1 LFVLRDIFE
10 EMCGQK
16 RRVFAIFYQ
25 FGGWRAEMQGDER
38 EKLRRELD
46 EALLPFRLARRRR
59 GFKEGWLRSIRQA
72 VGVPVDE
79 VARRL
84 GVCRW
89 EVYRLE
95 ESEKN
100 SRIMLATL
108 SRAAKGLGCE
118 LVYALAPKEGTLE
131 EMAAEQSGVREEL
144 RLRRE
149 RERVAK
155 KKPWLEA
162 IGWREVFLGALR
174 TALRREGF
182 RVRPRKTERGVEK
195 QQAAFK
201 ETMKLAGVAGVM
213 GPVVG
218 ELASQQVSKLASQQ
232 VSKLAGQ
239 RVSKSA
245 GQRVSKSAGQRVG
258 KSAGEREE
266 E

>member
-1 LFVLRDIFE
+1 
-10 EMCGQK
+10 
-16 RRVFAIFYQ
+16 
-25 FGGWRAEMQGDER
+25 MQGDER

-118 LVYALAPKEGTLE
+118 LVYALIPKEGALE
-131 EMAAEQSGVREEL
+131 DLAAE
-144 RLRRE
+144 E
-149 RERVAK
+149 RAASKRVLESKRAERAAE

-162 IGWREVFLGALR
+162 IGWREKLLGSMRTLLR
-174 TALRREGF
+174 QEGF
-182 RVRPRKTERGVEK
+182 RVRPRKTERGVAK
-195 QQAAFK
+195 QQAEFAQ
-201 ETMKLAGVAGVM
+201 TVKLAGMARVM
-213 GPVVG
+213 GPLMS
-218 ELASQQVSKLASQQ
+218 E
-232 VSKLAGQ
+232 LAGQ
-239 RVSKSA
+239 RA
-245 GQRVSKSAGQRVG
+245 GKPV
-258 KSAGEREE
+258 GERAEE
-266 E
+266 